1 MNFDS
6 NVWNDCELRAFFYYF
21 HDFLCVYIDYFWDNF
36 KSIFDFVSVFL
47 VISVIKE

>member
-6 NVWNDCELRAFFYYF
+6 NVWNDCELRAFFY
-21 HDFLCVYIDYFWDNF
+21 YFWDNF